1 MLLAKSLTKAG
12 YKTINT
18 TFRGNDE
25 PAYSHFQK
33 PNGLIRI
40 GYDYINDKVVI
51 RYHYDTDKSIGFM
64 FNSRVIPNAS
74 LNVAETMRTINSFE
88 TIAQTLKSAYDAE
101 FHNK

>member
-1 MLLAKSLTKAG
+1 MPLAKSLTKAG

-51 RYHYDTDKSIGFM
+51 RYHLDSDNNIGFL
-64 FNSRVIPNAS
+64 FNSRVMVDAS
-74 LNVAETMRTINSFE
+74 LDIAKTMRTINSFE
-88 TIAQTLKSAYDAE
+88 TITQTLKSAYDAE

>member
-1 MLLAKSLTKAG
+1 MSLAKSLIKAG
-12 YKTINT
+12 YEATNT
-18 TFRGNDE
+18 MFRGKDE

-33 PNGLIRI
+33 PNGLIRV

-51 RYHYDTDKSIGFM
+51 RYHYDTDKNIGFM

-74 LNVAETMRTINSFE
+74 LDVAETMRAINSFE
-88 TIAQTLKSAYDAE
+88 TITQTLKSAYDAE

>member
-1 MLLAKSLTKAG
+1 MTLAKSLTKAG

-51 RYHYDTDKSIGFM
+51 RYHYDTDESVGFM

-74 LNVAETMRTINSFE
+74 LNVANTMRTINSFE

-101 FHNK
+101 FHDK

>member
-1 MLLAKSLTKAG
+1 MSLAKSLIKVG
-12 YKTINT
+12 YEATNT
-18 TFRGNDE
+18 MFRGNDE

-33 PNGLIRI
+33 PNGLIRV

-51 RYHYDTDKSIGFM
+51 RYHYDTDKNTGFM

-74 LNVAETMRTINSFE
+74 LDVAETMRTINSFE
-88 TIAQTLKSAYDAE
+88 TITQTLKSAYDAE

>member
-1 MLLAKSLTKAG
+1 MSLAKSLIKAG
-12 YKTINT
+12 YEAINT

-25 PAYSHFQK
+25 PAYSHFRK
-33 PNGLIRI
+33 PNGLIRV

-74 LNVAETMRTINSFE
+74 LNIAKTMRTINSFE

-101 FHNK
+101 FHDK

>member
-1 MLLAKSLTKAG
+1 MSLAKSLTKAG
-12 YKTINT
+12 YEATNT
-18 TFRGNDE
+18 MFRGNNE

-33 PNGLIRI
+33 PNGLIRV

-51 RYHYDTDKSIGFM
+51 RYHYDTDKNTGFM

-74 LNVAETMRTINSFE
+74 LDVAETMRTINSFE
-88 TIAQTLKSAYDAE
+88 TITQTLKSAYDAE

>member
-1 MLLAKSLTKAG
+1 MSLTKSLIKAG
-12 YKTINT
+12 YETINT

-33 PNGLIRI
+33 PNGLIRV

-51 RYHYDTDKSIGFM
+51 RYHYDTDKNTGFM

-74 LNVAETMRTINSFE
+74 LDVAETMRTINSFE
-88 TIAQTLKSAYDAE
+88 TITQTLKSAYDAE

>member
-1 MLLAKSLTKAG
+1 MSLAKSLIKAG
-12 YKTINT
+12 YEAINT

-25 PAYSHFQK
+25 PAYSHFRK
-33 PNGLIRI
+33 PNGLIRV

-74 LNVAETMRTINSFE
+74 LNIAKTMRTINSFE
-88 TIAQTLKSAYDAE
+88 TITQTLKSTYDAE
-101 FHNK
+101 FHDK

>member
-1 MLLAKSLTKAG
+1 MSLAKSLTKAG

-51 RYHYDTDKSIGFM
+51 RYHYDTNESVGFM

-88 TIAQTLKSAYDAE
+88 TIAQALKDTYDAE

>member
-33 PNGLIRI
+33 PNGFIRI

-51 RYHYDTDKSIGFM
+51 RYHHDTDESVGFM

-74 LNVAETMRTINSFE
+74 LNVAETIRTINSFE